1 MSRKKEQ
8 DEFFINKPTVTR
20 IKRNSIDIPRQND
33 QRNKSSII
41 LVSRFI
47 SLKKHLI
54 KQNVK
59 NLK

>member
-59 NLK
+59 NMK